1 MLRKNC
7 LIFCLITL
15 TAMAGFSQ
23 NNPADSIPSTG
34 IESLAVDT
42 SLDYDDVMDELGD
55 FLDSILSP
63 RSYFL
68 INASASSGFFNYKN
82 NNADRI
88 VSQKKFI
95 FSPVIGY
102 YHKSGPGLTV
112 SGNGT
117 NTNEGFTFYQ
127 YLLTPSFDFIQ
138 NRNWVGGFSYT
149 RYFNKD
155 SSQFYIT
162 PLQNELSAYILWRK
176 AWLQPGISIGY
187 GWGSRE
193 EVERK
198 EEFIKLLRKRRRP
211 ILVITEINSKES
223 VADLSVSAS
232 LRHSFYWLD
241 LSKHK
246 DYIRFTSMVVF
257 SAGTQKYGFNQSTTS
272 SVNTAIRTGK
282 IGFNGRNFDLD
293 NNSDF
298 RPLSV
303 TLYLRPEYSIG
314 KFFIQPQLLLD
325 YYFPGTE
332 NNFTVV
338 PSINA
343 GFMF

>member
-7 LIFCLITL
+7 LILCLITL
-15 TAMAGFSQ
+15 QAMAGFSQ
-23 NNPADSIPSTG
+23 NNPADSIPSAG

-55 FLDSILSP
+55 FLDSILAP

-68 INASASSGFFNYKN
+68 VSASASGGYFNYKSKN
-82 NNADRI
+82 KDRI
-88 VSQKKFI
+88 ITRKQFI
-95 FSPVIGY
+95 FSPAIGY

-117 NTNEGFTFYQ
+117 NSDERFTFYQ
-127 YLLTPSFDFIQ
+127 YLVTPSFDFIQ
-138 NRNWVGGFSYT
+138 NRKLIGGISYT

-162 PLQNELSAYILWRK
+162 PLKNEFNAYFLWRK
-176 AWLQPGISIGY
+176 SWLQPGISIGY
-187 GWGSRE
+187 GWGNRE

-198 EEFIKLLRKRRRP
+198 EEFIKLLWKPGRP
-211 ILVITEINSKES
+211 VLVITEINTKES
-223 VADLSVSAS
+223 VADFSVSAS

-246 DYIRFTSMVVF
+246 DYIRFTPMIVF
-257 SAGTQKYGFNQSTTS
+257 AAGTQKFGFNQSTTS
-272 SVNTAIRTGK
+272 SLNTAIRNGRF
-282 IGFNGRNFDLD
+282 GFNRGNIDLD
-293 NNSDF
+293 NKSDF
-298 RPLSV
+298 QPLSV
-303 TLYLRPEYSIG
+303 TLFLRPEYSIG

-325 YYFPGTE
+325 YYFPGAE